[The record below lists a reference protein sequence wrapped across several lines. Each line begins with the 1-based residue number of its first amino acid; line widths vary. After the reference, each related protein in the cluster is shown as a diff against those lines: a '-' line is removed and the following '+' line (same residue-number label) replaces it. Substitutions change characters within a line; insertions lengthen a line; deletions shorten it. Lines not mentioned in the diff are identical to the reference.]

1 MRSPPA
7 LATKLVVIGAAFL
20 FMALAS
26 IGLTLWVTWQLE
38 GGAAAINEAGRLR
51 MQTWRLAMTLDAGD
65 LPAAKLLADDF
76 DRSLELLRVGDPSR
90 PLFVAWEAPARAQ
103 FDTVSG
109 RWRELRARWLPGGG
123 DRARMLADAGAFV
136 TEIDRLVSSVERQL
150 SYWTAI
156 LNLVQLAMMALA
168 IGSAVVLLYCG
179 HLLVLDPLTRLKAGL
194 RRVEEG
200 DLSTRVEVASRDEFG
215 DLSAGFNRMAGNL
228 QAAYQNLEQKVRD
241 KTGHLEI
248 ERARLAALYDVSA
261 FLARAASLDEL
272 AKGFARRV
280 REIAHADAAAVRWS
294 DEANQH
300 YLLMAG
306 DCLPEAM
313 SRDEHCLL
321 TGSCHC
327 GQPRATARARV
338 IPIRAAEP
346 APFDNC
352 ARAGFETLVTV
363 PVMLQGRILGEIDL
377 FYRKEVTL
385 TDDERGLL
393 DALASHMASAME
405 GRRASALEREAAVA
419 DERGLL
425 ARELHDSIAQS
436 LAFFKIQAQ
445 LLREALAAGDQVR
458 AQATLGELDTGL
470 RESTG
475 DVRELLMHFRTRTNS
490 EDIEPALR
498 HTLKKFEHQ
507 TGLATHLAIEG
518 HGLPLDADVQVQV
531 LHVVQEALSNV
542 RKHAGATQVWVEV
555 QRTPHWRFEVRDDGR
570 GFADAGEA
578 FDETHVGL
586 RIMKE
591 RARRIGA
598 DVEIDSVPGAG
609 TCVSLIL
616 PQQDSAV
623 RAAAAASA

>member
-1 MRSPPA
+1 MRRPPA
-7 LATKLVVIGAAFL
+7 LAAKLVAIGTTFL
-20 FMALAS
+20 VLALAS

-51 MQTWRLAMTLDAGD
+51 MQTWRLAMTLDAGE
-65 LPAAKLLADDF
+65 LQVAARLADELDG
-76 DRSLELLRVGDPSR
+76 SLELLRVGDPSR

-103 FDTVSG
+103 FDKVAE
-109 RWRELRARWLPGGG
+109 RWRELRARWLPRG
-123 DRARMLADAGAFV
+123 DERTRMAADAGAFV
-136 TEIDRLVSSVERQL
+136 AEVDRLVLSIERQL
-150 SYWTAI
+150 SYWTAV

-168 IGSAVVLLYCG
+168 IGSAVVLLYLG
-179 HLLVLDPLTRLKAGL
+179 HLFVLDPLARLKDGL
-194 RRVEEG
+194 KKVEEG
-200 DLSTRVEVASRDEFG
+200 DLSARVDVASRDEFG
-215 DLSAGFNRMAGNL
+215 ELSAGFNRMAGNL
-228 QAAYQNLEQKVRD
+228 ESAYQNLEQKVRE
-241 KTGHLEI
+241 KTASLEV

-261 FLARAASLDEL
+261 FLAKAATLDEL

-294 DEANQH
+294 DEANRH

-313 SRDEHCLL
+313 AKDEHCLL

-338 IPIRAAEP
+338 IPIRTAEP
-346 APFDNC
+346 APFDHC

-363 PVMLQGRILGEIDL
+363 PVLLQGRVLGEIDL
-377 FYRKEVTL
+377 FYRKVVTL
-385 TDDERGLL
+385 TDEERGLL
-393 DALASHMASAME
+393 DALSSHLASAME

-436 LAFFKIQAQ
+436 LAFLKIQAQ
-445 LLREALAAGDQVR
+445 LLREALGAGDHAR
-458 AQATLGELDTGL
+458 AQTSLVELDAGL

-475 DVRELLMHFRTRTNS
+475 DVRELLMHFRTRTNA
-490 EDIEPALR
+490 EDIEPALQ

-542 RKHAGATQVWVEV
+542 RKHAGATAVWIEV
-555 QRTPHWRFEVRDDGR
+555 QRAPQWRFEVRDDGR
-570 GFADAGEA
+570 GFADAADGT
-578 FDETHVGL
+578 DETHVGL

-598 DVEIDSVPGAG
+598 SVEIDSVPGAG

-616 PQQDSAV
+616 PAQKT
-623 RAAAAASA
+623 AASSAAASA